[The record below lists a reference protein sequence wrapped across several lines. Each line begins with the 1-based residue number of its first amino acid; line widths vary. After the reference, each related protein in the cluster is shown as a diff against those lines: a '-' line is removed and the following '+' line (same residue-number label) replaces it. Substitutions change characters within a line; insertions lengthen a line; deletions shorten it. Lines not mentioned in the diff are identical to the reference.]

1 MHSRRRGEGKCL
13 LTNYLSMAI
22 PVTLIR
28 AKFLALKPVMDERL
42 ARLWAGAEAE
52 AIGAGGITL
61 VAAATGMSR
70 TTIRAGRDELRK
82 GVAACDV
89 VRVRRA
95 GAGRP
100 SIEKRKPEIIS
111 ALDHLL
117 EPTARGDREAPL
129 RWTSKSTRKLSAEL
143 DRQGFSISP
152 QKVAQL
158 LHAGGYRLLG
168 VDRPV
173 ESASHALRGQQLALI
188 NDRVKAFQSRGA
200 PVIAVETRK
209 QLAPAHSPG
218 GASRWDNA
226 RVAAQDLRVC
236 DADALA
242 APGASEVAQD
252 AGWVNAEVDHET
264 PAFAVRAISEWWDHM
279 GRRVCGGAT
288 ELLVIAAA
296 AGNHAYARRWR
307 TELQLFADRTRLTI
321 GVSHFPP
328 GTSKW
333 TRIEH
338 CLICRITEGWW
349 SRPAAARE
357 PGAAGGDGLP
367 GEATGRAARGT
378 APPIHDGGTGN
389 AEPDGCAGAAGSRA
403 PRGIHGGETRNEDL
417 DDLAGAPT
425 GGGPGGIHRETV
437 VQLIGGARPLAGS
450 LAVPALDAHG
460 LPAEWN
466 YTLHPRR
473 DRW

>member
-1 MHSRRRGEGKCL
+1 MHSRRGDRASTL

-42 ARLWAGAEAE
+42 TRLWAGAEAE

-89 VRVRRA
+89 VKVRRA

-100 SIEKRKPEIIS
+100 PIEKQTPEVVD
-111 ALDHLL
+111 ALEHLM
-117 EPTARGDREAPL
+117 EPAARGEREAPL

-158 LHAGGYRLLG
+158 LHAGGYRLQG

-173 ESASHALRGQQLALI
+173 EGASHALRGEQLALI
-188 NDRVKAFQSRGA
+188 NERVKAFHAHGA
-200 PVIAVETRK
+200 PVIAVETRT
-209 QLAPAHSPG
+209 QRVPAPDPDGTAWRWENASMAAPDAREPDEVASPE
-218 GASRWDNA
+218 A
-226 RVAAQDLRVC
+226 C
-236 DADALA
+236 DAARDT
-242 APGASEVAQD
+242 
-252 AGWVNAEVDHET
+252 GWVTTEIDHDT
-264 PAFAVRAISEWWDHM
+264 PAFAVRAVSDWWEHM
-279 GRRVCGGAT
+279 GRRVCDGAT

-296 AGNHAYARRWR
+296 GGNCAHAHRWR
-307 TELQLFADRTRLTI
+307 AELQRFADRTRLTI

-338 CLICRITEGWW
+338 HLICRITERWCG
-349 SRPAAARE
+349 RPAVEPSE
-357 PGAAGGDGLP
+357 PGDGAPDLAAGG
-367 GEATGRAARGT
+367 T
-378 APPIHDGGTGN
+378 
-389 AEPDGCAGAAGSRA
+389 AGS
-403 PRGIHGGETRNEDL
+403 
-417 DDLAGAPT
+417 
-425 GGGPGGIHRETV
+425 GPCAIHREIV
-437 VQLIGGARPLAGS
+437 VQLIGGARPLADS
-450 LAVPALDAHG
+450 AALLALDAHR

-466 YTLHPRR
+466 YTLLPRR